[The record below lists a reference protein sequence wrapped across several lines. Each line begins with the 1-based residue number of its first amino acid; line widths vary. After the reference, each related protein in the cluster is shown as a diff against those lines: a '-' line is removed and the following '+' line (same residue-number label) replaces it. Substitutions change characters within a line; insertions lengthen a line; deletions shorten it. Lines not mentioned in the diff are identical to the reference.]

1 MRPVKPDLG
10 HLREAA
16 LIGVALIAIALLE
29 YEGFIDKRRN
39 RGDY

>member
-1 MRPVKPDLG
+1 MKLRDRLRE

-16 LIGVALIAIALLE
+16 LIGVALIAITLLE

-39 RGDY
+39 RGGY